1 MGIDLRRPSV
11 SPPVERRRASAGVRY
26 GLAVAA
32 VAYVGYLA
40 LLVTCDLLRVA
51 PLGFVPRYQGGEVTL
66 AQVQPFSIA
75 ERAGLR
81 PGDRIRQANG
91 QTLERGA
98 DWQRVRVHLDPSNPL
113 TLEIQRGEQVFGV
126 DLSLPAGLGEWRS
139 GPPRPGL
146 LAFRLAQ
153 IITLGIALMVAFRR
167 SFQPSALLGAM
178 LLASIATVSL
188 VLPMRIATFWNALPG
203 ALGLLLWV
211 PFATSV
217 AVGPLLFTFAAVFP
231 RRAWSIRRM
240 PSHSFL
246 PRSW

>member
-1 MGIDLRRPSV
+1 MAPVPFLVPFTSARDPGTSGRASGGLPPAPQPVAWCGSEGIDLRRPSV
-11 SPPVERRRASAGVRY
+11 SPPVERRASAGVRY

-51 PLGFVPRYQGGEVTL
+51 PLGVVPRYQRGEVTL
-66 AQVQPFSIA
+66 AQLQPFSIA
-75 ERAGLR
+75 HRAGLR

-98 DWQRVRVHLDPSNPL
+98 DWQRVRVHLGPSNPF

-167 SFQPSALLGAM
+167 SFQPSAARADLQ
-178 LLASIATVSL
+178 
-188 VLPMRIATFWNALPG
+188 PG
-203 ALGLLLWV
+203 
-211 PFATSV
+211 F
-217 AVGPLLFTFAAVFP
+217 
-231 RRAWSIRRM
+231 R
-240 PSHSFL
+240 
-246 PRSW
+246 